1 MPFYIFLLYL
11 QLFGKGRLAWC
22 IHRFG
27 AYLFLA
33 GERDVVCFMQNKND
47 KFMKKIKFFAMVFM
61 ALSVQSAL
69 VSCGDD
75 NPSGDGGI
83 EQGGQT
89 GGGSGDGG
97 GQSAPGLSTVEQKQ
111 RLEQAANELMGL
123 VDAADFSS
131 VADLIDYVAENSSD
145 GSEVDSWFDHCA
157 GLCELSATDDLVKNV
172 YKASNF
178 YGQFEL
184 RNGRWTQTASNVQ
197 YLEFR
202 FTDGSGA
209 PCSLRLDCSGAET
222 PVHHDSFD
230 DEEWDY
236 NYSSDG
242 YYSVMTRIENT
253 FVVPERID
261 VTLTQGGATL
271 ATASLGSDI
280 SISSGSG
287 DFDYKRD
294 RAELSLAVAVG
305 AYGVAVDRVAFN
317 AGRTAAFSQKLTK
330 DGRELVTLA
339 MEADGDLTDDDNLT
353 GRLTSLDFN
362 ILDKVWLKGSIS
374 SIDRF
379 ARYLE
384 SAGANSRDEAAYKAD
399 LERANGLME
408 LGLYFAG
415 VDGPSASMRLYP
427 FSERG
432 YNGEEWYCEPVL
444 VFPDGSS
451 YSTMQSYFADGFF
464 ESVIE
469 SFKKLGDDF
478 VRVFDQ
484 EAGA

>member
-1 MPFYIFLLYL
+1 
-11 QLFGKGRLAWC
+11 
-22 IHRFG
+22 
-27 AYLFLA
+27 
-33 GERDVVCFMQNKND
+33 
-47 KFMKKIKFFAMVFM
+47 MKKIKFFAMVFM

-89 GGGSGDGG
+89 GGGSGDEG

-145 GSEVDSWFDHCA
+145 GSEVDNWFDHCA
-157 GLCELSATDDLVKNV
+157 GLCEVSATDDLVKNV

-432 YNGEEWYCEPVL
+432 YYGEEWYCEPVL

>member
-1 MPFYIFLLYL
+1 
-11 QLFGKGRLAWC
+11 
-22 IHRFG
+22 
-27 AYLFLA
+27 
-33 GERDVVCFMQNKND
+33 
-47 KFMKKIKFFAMVFM
+47 MKKIKFFAMVFM

-145 GSEVDSWFDHCA
+145 VSEVDSWFDHCA
-157 GLCELSATDDLVKNV
+157 GLCEVSATDDLVKNV

-379 ARYLE
+379 ARYLD

-432 YNGEEWYCEPVL
+432 YYGEEWYCEPVL

>member
-1 MPFYIFLLYL
+1 M
-11 QLFGKGRLAWC
+11 
-22 IHRFG
+22 
-27 AYLFLA
+27 
-33 GERDVVCFMQNKND
+33 
-47 KFMKKIKFFAMVFM
+47 
-61 ALSVQSAL
+61 
-69 VSCGDD
+69 
-75 NPSGDGGI
+75 
-83 EQGGQT
+83 
-89 GGGSGDGG
+89 
-97 GQSAPGLSTVEQKQ
+97 
-111 RLEQAANELMGL
+111 
-123 VDAADFSS
+123 
-131 VADLIDYVAENSSD
+131 
-145 GSEVDSWFDHCA
+145 
-157 GLCELSATDDLVKNV
+157 
-172 YKASNF
+172 
-178 YGQFEL
+178 
-184 RNGRWTQTASNVQ
+184 
-197 YLEFR
+197 
-202 FTDGSGA
+202 
-209 PCSLRLDCSGAET
+209 
-222 PVHHDSFD
+222 
-230 DEEWDY
+230 
-236 NYSSDG
+236 
-242 YYSVMTRIENT
+242 
-253 FVVPERID
+253 
-261 VTLTQGGATL
+261 
-271 ATASLGSDI
+271 
-280 SISSGSG
+280 
-287 DFDYKRD
+287 
-294 RAELSLAVAVG
+294 G

-317 AGRTAAFSQKLTK
+317 AGRTAAFLQKLTM

-408 LGLYFAG
+408 LGLYFVG

-427 FSERG
+427 FSDRG
-432 YNGEEWYCEPVL
+432 YYGEEWYCEPVL

>member
-1 MPFYIFLLYL
+1 
-11 QLFGKGRLAWC
+11 
-22 IHRFG
+22 
-27 AYLFLA
+27 
-33 GERDVVCFMQNKND
+33 
-47 KFMKKIKFFAMVFM
+47 MKKIKFFAMVFM

-145 GSEVDSWFDHCA
+145 VSEVDSWFDHCA
-157 GLCELSATDDLVKNV
+157 GLCEVSATDDLVKNV

-432 YNGEEWYCEPVL
+432 YYGEEWYCEPVL

>member
-1 MPFYIFLLYL
+1 
-11 QLFGKGRLAWC
+11 
-22 IHRFG
+22 
-27 AYLFLA
+27 
-33 GERDVVCFMQNKND
+33 
-47 KFMKKIKFFAMVFM
+47 MKKIKFFAMVFM

-145 GSEVDSWFDHCA
+145 VSEVDSWFDHCA
-157 GLCELSATDDLVKNV
+157 GLCEVSATDDLVKNV

-384 SAGANSRDEAAYKAD
+384 SAGANSRDEAVYKAD

-432 YNGEEWYCEPVL
+432 YYGEEWYCEPVL

>member
-1 MPFYIFLLYL
+1 
-11 QLFGKGRLAWC
+11 
-22 IHRFG
+22 
-27 AYLFLA
+27 
-33 GERDVVCFMQNKND
+33 
-47 KFMKKIKFFAMVFM
+47 MKKIKFFAMVFM

-89 GGGSGDGG
+89 GGGSGDEG

-145 GSEVDSWFDHCA
+145 DSEVDSWFDHCA
-157 GLCELSATDDLVKNV
+157 GLCEVSATDDLVKNV

-222 PVHHDSFD
+222 PVHHESFD

-362 ILDKVWLKGSIS
+362 ILDKVWLKDSIS

-427 FSERG
+427 FSDRG
-432 YNGEEWYCEPVL
+432 YYGEEWYCEPVL
-444 VFPDGSS
+444 VSPDGSS

>member
-1 MPFYIFLLYL
+1 
-11 QLFGKGRLAWC
+11 
-22 IHRFG
+22 
-27 AYLFLA
+27 
-33 GERDVVCFMQNKND
+33 
-47 KFMKKIKFFAMVFM
+47 MKKIKFFAMVFM

-75 NPSGDGGI
+75 NPWGDGGI

-89 GGGSGDGG
+89 GGGSGDEG

-157 GLCELSATDDLVKNV
+157 GLCEVSATDDLVKNV

-222 PVHHDSFD
+222 PVHHESFD

-294 RAELSLAVAVG
+294 RAELSLPWGPMALPSTGWHSTPG
-305 AYGVAVDRVAFN
+305 ARQPSRRSSP
-317 AGRTAAFSQKLTK
+317 RTA
-330 DGRELVTLA
+330 V
-339 MEADGDLTDDDNLT
+339 
-353 GRLTSLDFN
+353 
-362 ILDKVWLKGSIS
+362 S
-374 SIDRF
+374 S
-379 ARYLE
+379 
-384 SAGANSRDEAAYKAD
+384 
-399 LERANGLME
+399 
-408 LGLYFAG
+408 
-415 VDGPSASMRLYP
+415 
-427 FSERG
+427 
-432 YNGEEWYCEPVL
+432 
-444 VFPDGSS
+444 
-451 YSTMQSYFADGFF
+451 
-464 ESVIE
+464 
-469 SFKKLGDDF
+469 
-478 VRVFDQ
+478 
-484 EAGA
+484 

>member
-1 MPFYIFLLYL
+1 
-11 QLFGKGRLAWC
+11 
-22 IHRFG
+22 
-27 AYLFLA
+27 
-33 GERDVVCFMQNKND
+33 
-47 KFMKKIKFFAMVFM
+47 MKKIKFFAMVFM

-89 GGGSGDGG
+89 GGGSGDEG

-131 VADLIDYVAENSSD
+131 LADLIDYVAENSSD

-157 GLCELSATDDLVKNV
+157 GLCEVSATDDLVKNV

-222 PVHHDSFD
+222 PVHHESFD

-294 RAELSLAVAVG
+294 RAEL
-305 AYGVAVDRVAFN
+305 
-317 AGRTAAFSQKLTK
+317 
-330 DGRELVTLA
+330 
-339 MEADGDLTDDDNLT
+339 
-353 GRLTSLDFN
+353 
-362 ILDKVWLKGSIS
+362 
-374 SIDRF
+374 
-379 ARYLE
+379 
-384 SAGANSRDEAAYKAD
+384 
-399 LERANGLME
+399 
-408 LGLYFAG
+408 
-415 VDGPSASMRLYP
+415 
-427 FSERG
+427 
-432 YNGEEWYCEPVL
+432 
-444 VFPDGSS
+444 
-451 YSTMQSYFADGFF
+451 
-464 ESVIE
+464 
-469 SFKKLGDDF
+469 
-478 VRVFDQ
+478 
-484 EAGA
+484 

>member
-1 MPFYIFLLYL
+1 
-11 QLFGKGRLAWC
+11 
-22 IHRFG
+22 
-27 AYLFLA
+27 
-33 GERDVVCFMQNKND
+33 
-47 KFMKKIKFFAMVFM
+47 MKKIKFFAMVFM

-97 GQSAPGLSTVEQKQ
+97 GQSAQGLSTVEQKQ

-145 GSEVDSWFDHCA
+145 GSEIDSWFGHCA
-157 GLCELSATDDLVKNV
+157 GLCEVSATDDLVKNV

-184 RNGRWTQTASNVQ
+184 RNGRWTQTAGNVQ

-271 ATASLGSDI
+271 ATASLGSDV

-379 ARYLE
+379 ARYLD

-427 FSERG
+427 FSDRG
-432 YNGEEWYCEPVL
+432 YYGEEWYCEPVL

>member
-1 MPFYIFLLYL
+1 
-11 QLFGKGRLAWC
+11 
-22 IHRFG
+22 
-27 AYLFLA
+27 
-33 GERDVVCFMQNKND
+33 
-47 KFMKKIKFFAMVFM
+47 MKKIKFFAMVFM

-89 GGGSGDGG
+89 GGGSGDEG

-157 GLCELSATDDLVKNV
+157 GLCEVSATDDLVKNV

-222 PVHHDSFD
+222 PVHHESFD

-339 MEADGDLTDDDNLT
+339 M
-353 GRLTSLDFN
+353 
-362 ILDKVWLKGSIS
+362 
-374 SIDRF
+374 
-379 ARYLE
+379 
-384 SAGANSRDEAAYKAD
+384 
-399 LERANGLME
+399 
-408 LGLYFAG
+408 
-415 VDGPSASMRLYP
+415 
-427 FSERG
+427 
-432 YNGEEWYCEPVL
+432 
-444 VFPDGSS
+444 
-451 YSTMQSYFADGFF
+451 
-464 ESVIE
+464 
-469 SFKKLGDDF
+469 
-478 VRVFDQ
+478 
-484 EAGA
+484 

>member
-1 MPFYIFLLYL
+1 
-11 QLFGKGRLAWC
+11 
-22 IHRFG
+22 
-27 AYLFLA
+27 
-33 GERDVVCFMQNKND
+33 
-47 KFMKKIKFFAMVFM
+47 MKKIKFFAMVFM

-83 EQGGQT
+83 EQGGLT

-145 GSEVDSWFDHCA
+145 VSEVDSWFDHCA
-157 GLCELSATDDLVKNV
+157 GLCEVSATDDLVKNV

-432 YNGEEWYCEPVL
+432 YYGEEWYCEPVL